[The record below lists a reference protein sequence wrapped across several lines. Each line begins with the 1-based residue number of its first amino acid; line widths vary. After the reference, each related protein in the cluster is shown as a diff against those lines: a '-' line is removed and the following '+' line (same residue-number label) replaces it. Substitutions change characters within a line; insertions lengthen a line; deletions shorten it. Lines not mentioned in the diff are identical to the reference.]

1 MHAFSLG
8 IHSHIASCAGVK
20 FISANPVI
28 FLRRQFLLQYL
39 VLKLVMENY
48 ISQGKQKGNNGV
60 NQAPG
65 IKFDKGQHQ
74 KEKEQ
79 TAGEENLPISFM
91 STYQKFTVGCRQKP

>member
-1 MHAFSLG
+1 MG
-8 IHSHIASCAGVK
+8 IKSQTASCAGVK

-74 KEKEQ
+74 KEGTKK
-79 TAGEENLPISFM
+79 AGEENLPISFM